1 MFLNIQQYLQC
12 ILNVLLQNIAVCL
25 AILNDIYYYKNKY
38 LTKKFHR
45 RNLMHSQETKVLPK
59 SDYYVYAPSVLAK
72 KLYLYPNS
80 TGYFYYE
87 VDYQIRRNRFD
98 SFLLM
103 YIAKG
108 SCQIT
113 LPHETLTASAGQ
125 FVLIDCYQPHSYG
138 STIAWE
144 ASWLHFDGTL
154 ARDYF
159 CEITEHYGNVLS
171 PDDPIT
177 LNHYLEKICNM
188 FRHSQPIM
196 ESKISS
202 YITNILNALLLP
214 PAYHKNSLNQATTIA
229 DSISYINENFQ
240 KDLPLKVLAGK
251 ANMSPFYFTRVF
263 FEETGSTPHQYVIN
277 TRISAAKYL
286 LKSTDASIKDIA
298 FHIGFHSE
306 SSFCSTF
313 KKWEDLTPSQYRDG
327 FSPIL

>member
-1 MFLNIQQYLQC
+1 M
-12 ILNVLLQNIAVCL
+12 
-25 AILNDIYYYKNKY
+25 
-38 LTKKFHR
+38 R
-45 RNLMHSQETKVLPK
+45 SQEAKVLSK
-59 SDYYVYAPSVLAK
+59 SDYYVYAPSSLAK
-72 KLYLYPNS
+72 KLYLYPHS

-87 VDYQIRRNRFD
+87 ADYQIRRNSFD

-103 YIAKG
+103 YVVKG

-113 LPHETLTASAGQ
+113 LPKKTLSASAGQ

-138 STIAWE
+138 STNAWE

-159 CEITEHYGNVLS
+159 NEITEHYGNVLS
-171 PDDPIT
+171 PSDPIT

-188 FRHSQPIM
+188 FRDSQPII
-196 ESKISS
+196 ESKISA

-214 PAYHKNSLNQATTIA
+214 PAYNKNTLNQATTIA

-240 KDLPLKVLAGK
+240 QDLPLKTLAQK

-263 FEETGSTPHQYVIN
+263 FDETGSTPHQYLIN

-313 KKWEDLTPSQYRDG
+313 KKWENLTPSQYREG
-327 FSPIL
+327 IHLLL